1 MNHGTLH
8 VGKWRTLATAGALV
22 AGSLVAGALSA
33 PAVGAAQ
40 APQSAHGA
48 ITDLSVTAPATVQVP
63 SVVTEAA
70 TAVSLSAA
78 TLQGTVNP
86 NGLQTTYQFQYGTS
100 VAYGLVSPLSPQGV
114 GSGTSVVPVTASLT
128 GLSPDTTYDF
138 RLVATNS
145 QGTGYGAN
153 LTFTTGVTPS
163 PPSSGQQGYVWV
175 NPAGGVVTYG
185 NVSFEGDLYTE
196 GYTGLSGSHPLPSP
210 IVGAAALANGSGY
223 YLVAADGSV
232 YSFGAAPFLGS
243 MYGRYTNGAITG
255 IAVAPG
261 RGYYL
266 VSANGSVWNF
276 DAPFFGSR
284 RGLYTNGAIT
294 GIAVAPGRGYYL
306 VSANGSVWNFDA
318 PWFGSRRGLYTNGTI
333 TGIAVAPG
341 RGYYLVSSRG
351 SVWNFDAPFFG
362 SLRVH
367 PPVSSLTGIWLNTNG
382 TAYILFDEHGHS
394 FGFAEAVG

>member
-276 DAPFFGSR
+276 DAP
-284 RGLYTNGAIT
+284 
-294 GIAVAPGRGYYL
+294 
-306 VSANGSVWNFDA
+306 
-318 PWFGSRRGLYTNGTI
+318 WFGSRRGLYTNGTI

>member
-1 MNHGTLH
+1 MNQGMLH
-8 VGKWRTLATAGALV
+8 AGKWRTLAMAGALV
-22 AGSLVAGALSA
+22 AGSLVVGALNA

-40 APQSAHGA
+40 APHSEDVAA
-48 ITDLSVTAPATVQVP
+48 TDLSVTRPATAQVP

-114 GSGTSVVPVTASLT
+114 GLGTSVVPETASLA
-128 GLSPDTTYDF
+128 GLNPDTTYDF

-153 LTFTTGVTPS
+153 LSFTTGAA
-163 PPSSGQQGYVWV
+163 PPPTSGGQQGYVWV
-175 NPAGGVVTYG
+175 NPAGEVVTYG
-185 NVSFEGDLYTE
+185 NVSFYGDLYTE
-196 GYTGLSGSHPLPSP
+196 GYTGLSGSHPLPSQ

-232 YSFGAAPFLGS
+232 YNFGAAPLLGS
-243 MYGRYTNGAITG
+243 MYGRYA
-255 IAVAPG
+255 
-261 RGYYL
+261 
-266 VSANGSVWNF
+266 
-276 DAPFFGSR
+276 
-284 RGLYTNGAIT
+284 
-294 GIAVAPGRGYYL
+294 
-306 VSANGSVWNFDA
+306 
-318 PWFGSRRGLYTNGTI
+318 NGTI

-351 SVWNFDAPFFG
+351 SVWNFGAPFFG
-362 SLRVH
+362 SRRGLYVNGTITGIAVAPGRGYYL
-367 PPVSSLTGIWLNTNG
+367 VSSRG
-382 TAYILFDEHGHS
+382 S
-394 FGFAEAVG
+394 V